1 MSVIN
6 DVVEAA
12 IGMMNA
18 TTPFATVTRGA
29 LPTGDGLSC
38 EVSPGIY
45 ENIFLDKNRT
55 ISMELTL
62 NGKHSNLKTL
72 SDAMNNIH
80 SALTRATAYPSGEGW
95 HITDILNGTFPA
107 IIGRENDNRWLMAS
121 SLSIRF
127 YWKGD

>member
-6 DVVEAA
+6 DVVEAV
-12 IGMMNA
+12 IGLMNA
-18 TTPFATVTRGA
+18 TTPFTTVTRGA
-29 LPTGDGLSC
+29 LPTDEGLSC

-55 ISMELTL
+55 LSMELTL
-62 NGKHSNLKTL
+62 NGKHSNLKTV
-72 SDAMNNIH
+72 SDAMNTIH
-80 SALTRATAYPSGEGW
+80 SALTRATSYPSGVGW

-107 IIGRENDNRWLMAS
+107 IIGRESDNKWLMAS